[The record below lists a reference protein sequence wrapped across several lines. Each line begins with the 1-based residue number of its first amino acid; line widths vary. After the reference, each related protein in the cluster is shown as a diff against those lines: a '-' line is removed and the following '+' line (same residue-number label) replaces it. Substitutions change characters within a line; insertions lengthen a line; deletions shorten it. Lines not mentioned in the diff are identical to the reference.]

1 MLETKNDFP
10 INVLGGPS
18 SCSCHRRHGN
28 EAEPLAKKAPLTKG
42 RKKFETKEFE
52 KMGGWNEE
60 GRSLKIEKAAT
71 NSLPLIYNR

>member
-28 EAEPLAKKAPLTKG
+28 EAEPPAKKAPLTRG
-42 RKKFETKEFE
+42 GEKFETKEFE
-52 KMGGWNEE
+52 KMGAG
-60 GRSLKIEKAAT
+60 GRESGGKESKD
-71 NSLPLIYNR
+71 